1 MPTNVARGQ
10 GRRLGALAMVAVL
23 VAAVL
28 CAGVAAGCS
37 GSQDEDTYTIG
48 IAVYDPTDPEMQMF
62 CDYYNDYIAESFP
75 VDFIVSNELSS
86 YSDEESFIKKMKN
99 RGAQAIIAFYVT
111 DLEKTVAACEENEMY
126 LVLGSSSI
134 SDSEYEAVK
143 DNEWFL
149 GVIGPDSEEEYD
161 AGYKMAQNFVN
172 EGAMSYLIT
181 SGGAADTTNY
191 MHYTRAVGMLTAL
204 QDDLGLTY
212 SASIEEL
219 AATST
224 LVTETCETDYGTVSI
239 TISPWYFSLD
249 DGMSNLQAAFDAAD
263 YDALL
268 SVCSIS
274 DALEAIEEE
283 TASSSVVM
291 LVGTID
297 CFSDENYE
305 AVETV
310 DANGNSLLNYVK
322 GKYASM
328 VAPAFVAAFN
338 AVTGHADV
346 VKPDGEAFRLY
357 QPYWTA
363 ASRAEYEELYSYT
376 QSIYEN
382 AYSAADLM
390 EVIAVYNEDANFEAF
405 QELTESSDQTSVSAR
420 LG

>member
-1 MPTNVARGQ
+1 MPTNVAREQ
-10 GRRLGALAMVAVL
+10 GRRLGALAMAVVL

-28 CAGVAAGCS
+28 CACAVAGCAS
-37 GSQDEDTYTIG
+37 SQSEDTYTIG
-48 IAVYDPTDPEMQMF
+48 VAVYDPTDPEMQMF
-62 CDYYNDYIAESFP
+62 YDYYTDYIAESFP
-75 VDFIVSNELSS
+75 VEFIISNELGS
-86 YSDEESFIKKMKN
+86 YSDEESFIQKMKS
-99 RGAQAIIAFYVT
+99 RGAQAIISFYVT
-111 DLEKTVAACEENEMY
+111 DLEKTVAACEENEIY

-149 GVIGPDSEEEYD
+149 GVIGPDSDEEYD

-172 EGAMSYLIT
+172 EGAMSYLIA
-181 SGGAADTTNY
+181 SGGAVGTTNY

-239 TISPWYFSLD
+239 TISPWYFALE

-283 TASSSVVM
+283 TANSSTEM

-297 CFSDENYE
+297 CFSEENYE

-328 VAPAFVAAFN
+328 VAPAFVAALN

-382 AYSAADLM
+382 AYSADDLM
-390 EVIAVYNEDANFEAF
+390 DVIAIYNEDANFEAF